1 VSVAAPGPSADGAG
15 PLIFLVAGEP
25 SGDLLGAR
33 LMAALKAATGGR
45 VRFAGIGGAAMAEE
59 GLASQFPLSDLAVMG
74 IVEVIP
80 HARLILRR
88 VRETAEAVKRLHP
101 NVVVTIDA
109 PAFAFRVGKKLK
121 RAGIPLVHYVAPSV
135 WAWRPRRAKMIARF
149 LDHLLVFLPFEPP
162 YFIREGLAATFVG
175 HPAVEA
181 PKGDGAAF
189 RTRHGIPASTPVLV
203 MLPGSRRGEV
213 RRHLPIFRDTLARLV
228 VRMPD
233 LRVVVPTVPTVDREV
248 RQAIADFP
256 APVIAV
262 DTSEKYDA
270 FATGDLALAASGT
283 VVLELAAAGL
293 PMVVT
298 YRVSPLSAWIARR
311 MVKVSYVSL
320 VNLVLG
326 RVAVPELIQ
335 EQCEP
340 GRLAETLGR
349 LLQDAGA
356 RTEQKAALAETV
368 RALTPEGARPSEQAA
383 KVVLDLAR
391 RGMRER

>member
-1 VSVAAPGPSADGAG
+1 MDEGAD

-45 VRFAGIGGAAMAEE
+45 VRFAGIGGAAMADE

-88 VRETAEAVKRLHP
+88 VRETAEAVRRLRP

-109 PAFAFRVGKKLK
+109 PAFAFRLGKKLK
-121 RAGIPLVHYVAPSV
+121 GAGIPLVHYVAPSV
-135 WAWRPRRAKMIARF
+135 WAWRPRRAKMIAQF

-162 YFIREGLAATFVG
+162 YFTREGLAATFVG

-181 PKGDGAAF
+181 VAGDGTAF
-189 RTRHGIPASTPVLV
+189 RARHGIPSSAPVLV

-213 RRHLPIFRDTLARLV
+213 RRHLPIFRDTLARLIA
-228 VRMPD
+228 RIPD

-248 RQAIADFP
+248 RAAVVDFP

-262 DTSEKYDA
+262 DAAEKYDA
-270 FATGDLALAASGT
+270 FAAGDLALAASGT
-283 VVLELAAAGL
+283 VVLELAVAGV
-293 PMVVT
+293 PTVMT
-298 YRVSPLSAWIARR
+298 YRVSAFSAWVVRR
-311 MVKVSYVSL
+311 MVRVRFASL
-320 VNLVLG
+320 VNLVLD
-326 RVAVPELIQ
+326 REVIPEMIQ
-335 EQCEP
+335 ERCEP
-340 GRLAETLGR
+340 SLLAGKLIE
-349 LLQDAGA
+349 LLESENA
-356 RTEQKAALAETV
+356 RRRQKAAFAEV
-368 RALTPEGARPSEQAA
+368 VQALTPMGAKPSEQAA

-391 RGMRER
+391 RGSGKR